1 MLKQKK
7 LKALHSKFYN
17 KTRLNYP
24 NMSLY
29 DLIEKTA
36 QKYPNNIA
44 YNYFGK
50 KSNYQNLIKEIEK
63 CAKSLKSMGIRKG
76 DVVTICMPNTPE
88 AIFTFYAVN
97 KIGAIANMIH
107 PLSAENEIKYYL
119 EISDSKMLITID
131 LAWNKIEN
139 ILNNTKVEKTVVLS
153 VKKSMPIFLKT
164 IYGFTKERKIKMPK
178 YNENILNWDKFIE
191 KGASYKKETNAHTQA
206 NDTAA
211 ILYSGGTTGLSKG
224 IILSNLNFNAIAI
237 QNLTACPL
245 KSTDKC
251 LSIMPIFHGFGLR
264 NLYTYNFLFRS
275 NSNYTAKF

>member
-1 MLKQKK
+1 MKQEK
-7 LKALHSKFYN
+7 LKALHSKYYKN
-17 KTRLNYP
+17 KSKLKYP
-24 NMSLY
+24 NISLY

-36 QKYPNNIA
+36 KKYPKNIA

-50 KSNYQNLIKEIEK
+50 KSNYQEVLKEIEK
-63 CAKSLKSMGIRKG
+63 CAKALKSIGIRKN

-88 AIFTFYAVN
+88 AIIMFYAIN

-131 LAWNKIEN
+131 LAWSKIEN
-139 ILNNTKVEKTVVLS
+139 ILFNTKVEKTVVLS
-153 VKKSMPIFLKT
+153 VKESMPILLKT
-164 IYGFTKERKIKMPK
+164 IYGLTKERKIKKPN
-178 YNENILNWDKFIE
+178 YNNENILSWDKFLE
-191 KGASYKKETNAHTQA
+191 KSVSYNKETNAHTKA

-224 IILSNLNFNAIAI
+224 IVLSNLNFNAIAI

-245 KSTDKC
+245 KPTDKC

-275 NSNYTAKF
+275 NSNYTT

>member
-1 MLKQKK
+1 MKQEK
-7 LKALHSKFYN
+7 LKALHSKYYKN
-17 KTRLNYP
+17 KSKLKYP
-24 NMSLY
+24 NISLY
-29 DLIEKTA
+29 DLIVKTA
-36 QKYPNNIA
+36 NKYPKNIA

-50 KSNYQNLIKEIEK
+50 KSNYQELLKEIEK
-63 CAKSLKSMGIRKG
+63 CAKSLKSIGIRKN

-88 AIFTFYAVN
+88 AIITFYAIN

-131 LAWNKIEN
+131 LAWSKIEN
-139 ILNNTKVEKTVVLS
+139 ILSNTKVDKTVVLS
-153 VKKSMPIFLKT
+153 VKKSMPILLKT
-164 IYGFTKERKIKMPK
+164 IYGITKEKKIKMPK
-178 YNENILNWDKFIE
+178 YNEKILSWDSFI
-191 KGASYKKETNAHTQA
+191 KKSADYNEETNAHTKA

-224 IILSNLNFNAIAI
+224 ILLSNLNFNAIAI

-245 KSTDKC
+245 KPTDKC

-264 NLYTYNFLFRS
+264 NLYTYNILFGS
-275 NSNYTAKF
+275 NCNYTTYF